1 MDFCYTNHYYYYY
14 LCYVKASRIHWK
26 KKTNKQ
32 RKKNNNNMLPSI
44 WTKCMELIL
53 PLDEKRNNEEKQR
66 KKKNTRIRYSTL
78 TIFITTVTLN
88 GTTIGD
94 KLVETLYSNRVTS
107 ENKINYTPPLHSKL
121 ECLLFSTGSSNS
133 GTKLH
138 GGDWEGK
145 ALLYPLKSVKRQ
157 KAPFGRSVSTNF
169 VATLHGGIGEEKLY
183 YTLLKSAKREK
194 APFGRSVS
202 TNFVAFLLTLLLIQL
217 S

>member
-1 MDFCYTNHYYYYY
+1 
-14 LCYVKASRIHWK
+14 
-26 KKTNKQ
+26 
-32 RKKNNNNMLPSI
+32 MLPSI

-107 ENKINYTPPLHSKL
+107 HKKETTPLHSKL
-121 ECLLFSTGSSNS
+121 GCLLFSTGSSNS
-133 GTKLH
+133 GTTLH
-138 GGDWEGK
+138 GGDGEEK
-145 ALLYPLKSVKRQ
+145 ALLYPFKVGKRQ

-169 VATLHGGIGEEKLY
+169 VATLHGGMGKE
-183 YTLLKSAKREK
+183 
-194 APFGRSVS
+194 
-202 TNFVAFLLTLLLIQL
+202 
-217 S
+217 